1 MCRLLFSRPD
11 GKGGCLTP
19 ASNGLEVSL
28 VSPNLSNSFESE
40 KSFLRG
46 FLGVVIFIAMRDGC
60 HDLQGFVGKHQ
71 VPIEFFIVQL
81 SRVDCKF
88 LLPSNFS
95 LPAVHYLRSQRP
107 LQVLTPVLVH
117 THFFRVCGFL

>member
-11 GKGGCLTP
+11 GKGGCLKP

-46 FLGVVIFIAMRDGC
+46 FLGGGDFHSHERWV
-60 HDLQGFVGKHQ
+60 
-71 VPIEFFIVQL
+71 
-81 SRVDCKF
+81 S
-88 LLPSNFS
+88 
-95 LPAVHYLRSQRP
+95 
-107 LQVLTPVLVH
+107 
-117 THFFRVCGFL
+117 